1 MDDHMEPMWDVIVI
15 GAGPSGLM
23 AAIEAGH
30 RGAHTLLIEKGK
42 RPGRKLLISG
52 GGRCNVTNAR
62 GIDHII
68 ENTPGN
74 GRFLYSVFRQ
84 WSNEDIIAF
93 FMSLGVALKEED
105 RGRMFPVTD
114 RADTVLDALLQLLD
128 KYQVTVRYNQE
139 VSMIT
144 HQDEFSWN
152 IHVQE
157 DIYVTRAIII
167 ATGGCSIPQ
176 TGSTGDGY
184 RFAKSIGHTI
194 VEPYPTSVPLMAD
207 DLWIKE
213 RFLQGVAV
221 RGTLL
226 TAYDEK
232 GKVFAKEEGDLL
244 FTHFGLSGPAA
255 LRISQYIV
263 KFLARSAGTHVIVTV
278 DLLPGL
284 SKEEVFSK
292 IQQTTKGNGKKLIRS
307 LLRDFLS
314 ERFAD
319 VLLFILQIDSQMEG
333 AHLSKK
339 DAEKIASL
347 IKAFPV
353 HVTGTLGLSKATVTG
368 GGVFLKEVDPATLA
382 SKKEHGLYFCGE
394 VLDVHAHTG
403 GYNITVAF
411 STGHVAGNHAAEY
424 AIQTNLAFLL
434 GK

>member
-1 MDDHMEPMWDVIVI
+1 MDDQMDPIWDVIVI

-30 RGAHTLLIEKGK
+30 RGARTLLIEKGK

-74 GRFLYSVFRQ
+74 GRFLHSVFRQ
-84 WSNEDIIAF
+84 WSNDDIIAF
-93 FMSLGVALKEED
+93 FTGLGVSLKEED

-114 RADTVLDALLQLLD
+114 RADTVLQALLQALD
-128 KYQVTVRYNQE
+128 KHEVTVRYNQE

-144 HQDEFSWN
+144 KHDEFSWHV
-152 IHVQE
+152 HVQ
-157 DIYVTRAIII
+157 DSKYSTRALVI
-167 ATGGCSIPQ
+167 ATGGCSVPQ

-184 RFAKSIGHTI
+184 SFARSIGHTL
-194 VEPYPTSVPLMAD
+194 VEPYPTSVPLIAD
-207 DLWIKE
+207 DLWVKE
-213 RFLQGVAV
+213 RWLQGVSL
-221 RGTLL
+221 RDTLL

-232 GKVFAKEEGDLL
+232 GKVIAREEGDLL
-244 FTHFGLSGPAA
+244 FTHFGLSGPVA
-255 LRISQYIV
+255 LRMSQYVV
-263 KFLARSAGTHVIVTV
+263 KFLARYKVDHVVVKV
-278 DLLPGL
+278 DLLPDL
-284 SKEEVFSK
+284 SKETIFSK
-292 IQQTTKGNGKKLIRS
+292 IQQIAKEHSKKLLRS
-307 LLRDFLS
+307 LLRDLLS
-314 ERFAD
+314 ERYAD
-319 VLLFILQIDSQMEG
+319 VLLFVLQIDSQTEG
-333 AHLSKK
+333 AHLLKK

-353 HVTGTLGLSKATVTG
+353 HVTGSLGLTKATVTG
-368 GGVFLKEVDPATLA
+368 GGIFLKEVEPATLA
-382 SKKEHGLYFCGE
+382 SRKAYGLYFCGE

-424 AIQTNLAFLL
+424 ALQINQATLPRR
-434 GK
+434 